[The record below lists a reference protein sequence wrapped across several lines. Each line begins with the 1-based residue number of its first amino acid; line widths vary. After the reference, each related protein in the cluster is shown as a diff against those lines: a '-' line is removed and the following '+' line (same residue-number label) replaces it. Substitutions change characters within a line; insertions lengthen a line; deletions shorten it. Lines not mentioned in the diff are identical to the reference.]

1 MSEAKSGNTTIY
13 RWGGVTKEKRRGL
26 LRHSMRDLDKR
37 AGREMSH
44 SNTMIDPARTLDNV
58 TMINDGHGGFVRAQS
73 IDQVIELADAMVD
86 AAPSNVRRMAD
97 DRVVPVALR
106 SDAAVM
112 IEYILELD
120 PEWTGPW
127 ATATPEKRAE
137 VLRLLNVMIEEVIEH
152 DGAENVVAWS
162 FNLDETNAHVHM
174 YTIPVDEAG
183 RVNMKSKFD
192 GHSKGGAKRAYIE
205 RHDAMRTRL
214 NEHGYE
220 ATFARIEG
228 SPKHEAL
235 AKYKARKEREKQV
248 AEFSE
253 KVMDGDRVNKANAAK
268 IAAAR
273 EQLDADLADL
283 EEAEDDL
290 DERASDIAARETDW
304 LTRKRRLDAREADLD
319 RRDQETADARLA
331 AQRAQRDRVAQH
343 CEAGRDRPCA
353 RSGRQDRAH
362 RARHRPL
369 ARQPEGGRWSHH
381 ARSVRPGHEE
391 DPRSPRRGA
400 GAHRRRRPGAHSR
413 PQPGARRVSARLF
426 PAMSVLPEMIE
437 TWQKRRS
444 SIPRR
449 WSKRGSTRPWTRSS
463 RSPWR
468 TSLACAES
476 TRTSHPRNWS
486 PT

>member
-1 MSEAKSGNTTIY
+1 MSDAKSCNTTSY

-37 AGREMSH
+37 AGNEMSH
-44 SNTMIDPARTLDNV
+44 SNKMIDPARTLDNV
-58 TMINDGHGGFVRAQS
+58 TMISDGQGGFVRAQS

-97 DRVVPVALR
+97 GRVVPVALR

-112 IEYILELD
+112 LEYILELD

-137 VLRLLNVMIEEVIEH
+137 VLRLLNVMIEEVIER

-214 NEHGYE
+214 NEHGYD

-283 EEAEDDL
+283 EEAENDL

-304 LTRKRRLDAREADLD
+304 LTRKRRLDARERDLD
-319 RRDQETADARLA
+319 GREQETADARLA
-331 AQRAQRDRVAQH
+331 AQRERQ
-343 CEAGRDRPCA
+343 EAESLSA
-353 RSGRQDRAH
+353 AKRAEIA
-362 RARHRPL
+362 RARDLVAKVECIDPDIDRWL
-369 ARQPEGGRWSHH
+369 DNRKLGDGRVMRDLFDADMKKTRAARAEVQALIDSDAPQQTGS
-381 ARSVRPGHEE
+381 
-391 DPRSPRRGA
+391 RGL
-400 GAHRRRRPGAHSR
+400 G
-413 PQPGARRVSARLF
+413 
-426 PAMSVLPEMIE
+426 E
-437 TWQKRRS
+437 
-444 SIPRR
+444 
-449 WSKRGSTRPWTRSS
+449 
-463 RSPWR
+463 
-468 TSLACAES
+468 
-476 TRTSHPRNWS
+476 
-486 PT
+486 

>member
-1 MSEAKSGNTTIY
+1 MSEAKSGNTTSY

-37 AGREMSH
+37 AGHEMSH

-58 TMINDGHGGFVRAQS
+58 TMINDGQGGFVRAQS

-97 DRVVPVALR
+97 GREVPVGLR
-106 SDAAVM
+106 RDAAVM

-137 VLRLLNVMIEEVIEH
+137 VLRLLNVMIEEVIKR

-235 AKYKARKEREKQV
+235 AKYKARKDREKLIV
-248 AEFSE
+248 EGLDKVTKGSE
-253 KVMDGDRVNKANAAK
+253 INKANAAR

-273 EQLDADLADL
+273 ERLDAELAEL
-283 EEAEDDL
+283 EEAEDGL
-290 DERASDIAARETDW
+290 EERTQDIAQRETDW
-304 LTRKRRLDAREADLD
+304 LTRKRKLDAREADLD
-319 RRDQETADARLA
+319 RREASVASADAAVAARLA
-331 AQRAQRDRVAQH
+331 SAEADAQRIITAAQTAAQARLDTADEEIAAERAKLTETPMAFEEFLAH
-343 CEAGRDRPCA
+343 ETKEGRDTESRYKKRSEMYYLRNKTRP
-353 RSGRQDRAH
+353 QYLNEHDRAEMNG
-362 RARHRPL
+362 AKKPMS
-369 ARQPEGGRWSHH
+369 ARQGLVASM
-381 ARSVRPGHEE
+381 EE
-391 DPRSPRRGA
+391 DKRKETGTGSGEDGA
-400 GAHRRRRPGAHSR
+400 GLR
-413 PQPGARRVSARLF
+413 
-426 PAMSVLPEMIE
+426 
-437 TWQKRRS
+437 
-444 SIPRR
+444 
-449 WSKRGSTRPWTRSS
+449 
-463 RSPWR
+463 
-468 TSLACAES
+468 
-476 TRTSHPRNWS
+476 
-486 PT
+486 

>member
-1 MSEAKSGNTTIY
+1 MSEAKSGNTTSY

-37 AGREMSH
+37 AGHEMSH

-58 TMINDGHGGFVRAQS
+58 TMINDGQGGFVRAQS

-97 DRVVPVALR
+97 GREVPVALR
-106 SDAAVM
+106 KDAAVM

-137 VLRLLNVMIEEVIEH
+137 VLRLLNVMIEEVIER

-248 AEFSE
+248 IEGLDKVTKGSE
-253 KVMDGDRVNKANAAK
+253 INKANAAK

-273 EQLDADLADL
+273 EQLSANIADLN
-283 EEAEDDL
+283 EAEDDL
-290 DERASDIAARETDW
+290 EERARDIGERESE
-304 LTRKRRLDAREADLD
+304 LIGRKRRLDAREADLD
-319 RRDQETADARLA
+319 RRDQETADDRLA
-331 AQRAQRDRVAQH
+331 ARNERREAEEAQRIASANQRAA
-343 CEAGRDRPCA
+343 E
-353 RSGRQDRAH
+353 
-362 RARHRPL
+362 RARAQAEADRQY
-369 ARQPEGGRWSHH
+369 ARDLVAKIEWMPPEVDDWLDRRKVGDGRTM
-381 ARSVRPGHEE
+381 RDLFNE
-391 DPRSPRRGA
+391 D
-400 GAHRRRRPGAHSR
+400 
-413 PQPGARRVSARLF
+413 
-426 PAMSVLPEMIE
+426 
-437 TWQKRRS
+437 TKKRRKARDEVQALIDGDTPQQQTS
-444 SIPRR
+444 SITNDREI
-449 WSKRGSTRPWTRSS
+449 GD
-463 RSPWR
+463 
-468 TSLACAES
+468 
-476 TRTSHPRNWS
+476 
-486 PT
+486 

>member
-1 MSEAKSGNTTIY
+1 MSGNTTSY

-37 AGREMSH
+37 AGNEMSH
-44 SNTMIDPARTLDNV
+44 SNKMIDPARTLDNV
-58 TMINDGHGGFVRAQS
+58 TMINDGQGGFVRAQS

-97 DRVVPVALR
+97 GREVPVGLR
-106 SDAAVM
+106 RDAAVM

-137 VLRLLNVMIEEVIEH
+137 VLRLLNVMIEEVIER

-214 NEHGYE
+214 NEHGYD

-235 AKYKARKEREKQV
+235 AKYKARKERENQV
-248 AEFSE
+248 AEFAE
-253 KVMDGDRVNKANAAK
+253 KVMDGDKVNKANR
-268 IAAAR
+268 AR
-273 EQLDADLADL
+273 IDADRADL

-290 DERASDIAARETDW
+290 EERTQDIAQRETDW
-304 LTRKRRLDAREADLD
+304 LTRKRKLDAREADLD
-319 RRDQETADARLA
+319 RRDHETADARLA
-331 AQRAQRDRVAQH
+331 AQNAQREAEAASAAAQA
-343 CEAGRDRPCA
+343 ERARLRALREDVERDLAAAGPAPQPPSYDDMRAEFLGEQSAQLTAYAKTVKRSDGTTMHDAFEDWARQKHAKLTRQGQPVGRYETWRDRTTAAQKRLTMSQLNDAPVSA
-353 RSGRQDRAH
+353 
-362 RARHRPL
+362 
-369 ARQPEGGRWSHH
+369 
-381 ARSVRPGHEE
+381 
-391 DPRSPRRGA
+391 PRRD
-400 GAHRRRRPGAHSR
+400 
-413 PQPGARRVSARLF
+413 
-426 PAMSVLPEMIE
+426 
-437 TWQKRRS
+437 
-444 SIPRR
+444 
-449 WSKRGSTRPWTRSS
+449 RGHGFG
-463 RSPWR
+463 
-468 TSLACAES
+468 E
-476 TRTSHPRNWS
+476 
-486 PT
+486 

>member
-1 MSEAKSGNTTIY
+1 MSEAKSGNTTSY

-37 AGREMSH
+37 AGHEMSH

-58 TMINDGHGGFVRAQS
+58 TMINDGQGGFVRAQS

-97 DRVVPVALR
+97 GREVPVALR
-106 SDAAVM
+106 KDAAVM

-137 VLRLLNVMIEEVIEH
+137 VLRLLNVMIEEVIKR

-205 RHDAMRTRL
+205 RHDSMRTRL

-235 AKYKARKEREKQV
+235 AKYKARKEREKQIIEGLDKV
-248 AEFSE
+248 TKGSE
-253 KVMDGDRVNKANAAK
+253 INKANAAK

-273 EQLDADLADL
+273 EQLSANITDLN
-283 EEAEDDL
+283 EAEDDL
-290 DERASDIAARETDW
+290 DERARDIAQRETDW
-304 LTRKRRLDAREADLD
+304 LTRKRKLDAREADLD
-319 RRDQETADARLA
+319 RRDQKTADDRLA
-331 AQRAQRDRVAQH
+331 AQNERREVEALNAAQRAEIARLRALREDVERDLAAAGPAPQPPSYDDMRAEFLGQQSAQLT
-343 CEAGRDRPCA
+343 AFAKSRKRPDGTTMLDDFEDWA
-353 RSGRQDRAH
+353 REKHAK
-362 RARHRPL
+362 L
-369 ARQPEGGRWSHH
+369 ARQS
-381 ARSVRPGHEE
+381 
-391 DPRSPRRGA
+391 
-400 GAHRRRRPGAHSR
+400 
-413 PQPGARRVSARLF
+413 QPVGKY
-426 PAMSVLPEMIE
+426 E
-437 TWQKRRS
+437 TWRDRTTAAQKRLTMAQLNES
-444 SIPRR
+444 SPSPAPASRDR
-449 WSKRGSTRPWTRSS
+449 EVGS
-463 RSPWR
+463 
-468 TSLACAES
+468 
-476 TRTSHPRNWS
+476 
-486 PT
+486 

>member
-1 MSEAKSGNTTIY
+1 MSEAKSGNTTSY

-58 TMINDGHGGFVRAQS
+58 TMINDGQGGFVRAQS

-97 DRVVPVALR
+97 GREVPVGLR
-106 SDAAVM
+106 RDAAVM

-137 VLRLLNVMIEEVIEH
+137 VLRLLNVMIEEVIER

-192 GHSKGGAKRAYIE
+192 GHSKGGAKRAYVE

-235 AKYKARKEREKQV
+235 AKYKARKDREKQV
-248 AEFSE
+248 IEGLDKVTKGSE
-253 KVMDGDRVNKANAAK
+253 INKANAAK

-273 EQLDADLADL
+273 EQLSAKIADLN
-283 EEAEDDL
+283 EAEDAL
-290 DERASDIAARETDW
+290 EERTQDIAQRETDW
-304 LTRKRRLDAREADLD
+304 LTRKRKLDAREADLD
-319 RRDQETADARLA
+319 RREAAVASADAAVAARLA
-331 AQRAQRDRVAQH
+331 NAEADAQRIITAAQTAAQARLDAADEEIAAERAKLTATPMAFEEFLAH
-343 CEAGRDRPCA
+343 ETKEGRDTESRYKKRSEMYYLRNKTRP
-353 RSGRQDRAH
+353 QYLNEHDRAEMNG
-362 RARHRPL
+362 AKKPMS
-369 ARQPEGGRWSHH
+369 ARQGLLASM
-381 ARSVRPGHEE
+381 EE
-391 DPRSPRRGA
+391 DKRKETGTGSGEDGA
-400 GAHRRRRPGAHSR
+400 GLR
-413 PQPGARRVSARLF
+413 
-426 PAMSVLPEMIE
+426 
-437 TWQKRRS
+437 
-444 SIPRR
+444 
-449 WSKRGSTRPWTRSS
+449 
-463 RSPWR
+463 
-468 TSLACAES
+468 
-476 TRTSHPRNWS
+476 
-486 PT
+486 